1 MNFTFYF
8 CKLNSGSLELILI
21 QGSEFKVDLNLFI
34 RAGIIMDVTLK
45 YLWRVSANDKYCNN
59 LTIIARGRYR
69 RWSRSG
75 KSAVA
80 IDNGERAGETVRE
93 MESGRSNSFSA
104 D

>member
-45 YLWRVSANDKYCNN
+45 YL
-59 LTIIARGRYR
+59 
-69 RWSRSG
+69 
-75 KSAVA
+75 
-80 IDNGERAGETVRE
+80 
-93 MESGRSNSFSA
+93 
-104 D
+104 